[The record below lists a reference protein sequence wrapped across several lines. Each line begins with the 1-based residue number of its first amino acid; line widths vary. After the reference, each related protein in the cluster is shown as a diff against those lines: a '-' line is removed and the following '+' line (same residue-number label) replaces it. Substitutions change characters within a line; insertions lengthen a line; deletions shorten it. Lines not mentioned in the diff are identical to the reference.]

1 MEVVKDFK
9 YLGILF
15 NALHGMAVTFP
26 MLTEYLG
33 KKNIFGAWA
42 LLKRQYGRLQCL
54 ASVGLVFT
62 VYEACV
68 PPTAAYGCEIWGFQ
82 QFPKQYSDLRL
93 ELATSH
99 LQMLKEITGVR
110 GSTST
115 HILLAELGL
124 KSLQHVW
131 LLQAAT
137 FWNSLAGKP
146 SGTFYKVIA
155 LDCCRDAVG
164 SSRHNWAWSMFKAIR
179 ATGYELSIRVDDMD
193 TIDITALRQ
202 HVSQQRDKSWK
213 GLDICP
219 RTCPFEN
226 SRNCTY
232 ARWFARPLTS
242 MHAHCWTFPFQLLA

>member
-1 MEVVKDFK
+1 MYSPV
-9 YLGILF
+9 ILKELSSSSS
-15 NALHGMAVTFP
+15 AQGGCSQEGQLPSSAQAHVPSLHSMR
-26 MLTEYLG
+26 
-33 KKNIFGAWA
+33 K
-42 LLKRQYGRLQCL
+42 GRCAKLCIIPW
-54 ASVGLVFT
+54 V
-62 VYEACV
+62 
-68 PPTAAYGCEIWGFQ
+68 
-82 QFPKQYSDLRL
+82 QFPQQYSALRL

-115 HILLAELGL
+115 DILLAELGL

-131 LLQAAT
+131 LLRAAK

-193 TIDITALRQ
+193 TIDITGFEAAR
-202 HVSQQRDKSWK
+202 
-213 GLDICP
+213 CP
-219 RTCPFEN
+219 
-226 SRNCTY
+226 
-232 ARWFARPLTS
+232 AAG
-242 MHAHCWTFPFQLLA
+242 